1 MIAIRR
7 HRLVNAAVVAASLVA
22 AAAVAHDVTP
32 QPVRELVRI
41 QGFKAPAP
49 AGTQVAREVDLVVLG
64 QPVHFA
70 ATDWRTF
77 AFFDPKAAPTP
88 AEPSQVT
95 LQGER
100 SHLHSIIAARPEQ
113 RVTILAERR
122 PGSANVFVL
131 TVDLCPP
138 Q

>member
-1 MIAIRR
+1 VTAIDRAW
-7 HRLVNAAVVAASLVA
+7 LVGAATLAVVFAAGAVA
-22 AAAVAHDVTP
+22 AHDVAP
-32 QPVRELVRI
+32 QPVRELLRI

-49 AGTQVAREVDLVVLG
+49 AGVTVDREVALVVLG
-64 QPVHFA
+64 QSVRFA

-88 AEPSQVT
+88 AEPPQVM

-100 SHLHSIIAARPEQ
+100 ALLHSIVAARPDQ

-122 PGSANVFVL
+122 PGSVDAFVL

-138 Q
+138 R

>member
-1 MIAIRR
+1 MPAIDRP
-7 HRLVNAAVVAASLVA
+7 LCGAAMLAVVLAAGIA
-22 AAAVAHDVTP
+22 AAHDVAP
-32 QPVRELVRI
+32 QPVRELLRI

-49 AGTQVAREVDLVVLG
+49 PGVAVARAVTMVVLG
-64 QPVHFA
+64 QSVPFA
-70 ATDWRTF
+70 ATDWRPF
-77 AFFDPKAAPTP
+77 AFFDPNAAPTP
-88 AEPSQVT
+88 PEPPQVT

-100 SHLHSIIAARPEQ
+100 AQLHSIVAARPDQ

-122 PGSANVFVL
+122 PGSVDVFVL